1 MNLNKIEKMKRKGF
15 TILTAI
21 AICSLSSC
29 GEQKKNAE
37 TNTSTKVVSK
47 KENLDNLTFKDSKT
61 EKVFKNYL
69 LLRTA
74 LVNSDASAAQ
84 SSAVKLSGNIGE
96 ESEVLKTIAQQIA
109 ETDDLEKQ
117 RKLFSDFTI
126 EVEPLIKENIAQGVI
141 YKQFCPMAF
150 NGEGGS
156 WFSDID
162 QIRNPYYGDKMLKCG
177 KITETIQ

>member
-1 MNLNKIEKMKRKGF
+1 MNLNKIEKMTRNGF

-21 AICSLSSC
+21 AIFSLSSC

-37 TNTSTKVVSK
+37 TSTSSKVVSQIG
-47 KENLDNLTFKDSKT
+47 NTDNLSFKDSTT
-61 EKVFKNYL
+61 EKIFKNYL

-84 SSAVKLSGNIGE
+84 SSAVKLSENITE
-96 ESEVLKTIAQQIA
+96 ETKVLKTIAEQIS

-117 RKLFSDFTI
+117 RKLLSDFTI
-126 EVEPLIKENIAQGVI
+126 EVEPLIKENIAQGLI
-141 YKQFCPMAF
+141 YKQYCPMAF

-156 WFSDID
+156 WFSNIE

-177 KITETIQ
+177 SISETIQ